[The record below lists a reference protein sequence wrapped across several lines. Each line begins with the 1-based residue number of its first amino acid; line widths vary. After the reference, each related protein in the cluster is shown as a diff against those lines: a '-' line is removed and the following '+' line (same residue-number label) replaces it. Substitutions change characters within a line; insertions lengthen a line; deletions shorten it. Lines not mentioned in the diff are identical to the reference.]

1 MAAVCLA
8 FLWLLHNKVNRAR
21 RPLFYIATPICNVVF
36 GNFCRPERQ
45 VFSRLTR
52 LTINSSLIDRNT
64 VNITSPC

>member
-45 VFSRLTR
+45 LFRG
-52 LTINSSLIDRNT
+52 
-64 VNITSPC
+64 